1 MKKEKRY
8 TFPPDAVYALGKRK
22 EHATKAIRALE
33 EVLKDASLY
42 GSNAPLITQISKTLD
57 GLADYREKLNQP

>member
-1 MKKEKRY
+1 MKKY

-22 EHATKAIRALE
+22 EHGTKAIRALE

-42 GSNAPLITQISKTLD
+42 GSNAALITQISKMID
-57 GLADYREKLNQP
+57 GLAEYRDKLDQP